1 MEVLEWR
8 ATRALDFARGE
19 VKRLVR
25 AGDHKALEWTLRGIK
40 KREKEVGEE
49 ERREKAPQSGGVP
62 SEGSARWKG
71 KGREVEEE

>member
-49 ERREKAPQSGGVP
+49 ERREEAPQSGGGALGGERSV
-62 SEGSARWKG
+62 EGEGTRSG
-71 KGREVEEE
+71 TG